1 MENQDN
7 KFNKSIDQNSN
18 NRVVSSDEKTNK
30 VEKISLDE
38 IKKAKEELKGEDS
51 SKNQTQQKNDSNKF
65 DSFKEQL
72 EKLRGESTNEKKEE
86 PEKSEKK
93 TKFDWDSISFDEKPK
108 PSTQKTEEPKE
119 TFKFDW
125 NSISLDEEKSKP
137 SETQKT
143 NNSEETF
150 KFDWSSVPLD
160 DLNDTEKS
168 QEVQQEVTESEQTT
182 NESDTQIFAT
192 VAGDHDFDKL
202 HIKLQIDPDTNIGTI
217 LTDPEAIEKLEE
229 KKQEKETKQEESS
242 KEVESE
248 TISKESEDV
257 KIQIEKQEK
266 TPEIQEKSELIEK
279 TTPVEQKEEKTEVK
293 SQKVQEKEE
302 KPLKEETSQTQTLS
316 LEEIERIR
324 NELLNKKPN
333 QEVVESKENPIVEE
347 KTIAEAKPVV
357 EEKTIEEEKPQKQE
371 EVQQTTSE
379 EHVQKMS
386 FEEIE
391 KLRNE
396 LHGNNNSKS
405 TETTNQVV
413 EKEEEVQ
420 QQEKNENLFANSEQ
434 KTEPQ
439 NQTKEQENAEKTQDV
454 QVSKTDKQTVKKN
467 EHDVSSIL
475 DESLFN
481 NADFEGM
488 TDEEI
493 VQEIE
498 RRKRLADLKQKYS
511 EDNNKDPND
520 IGEYKKSLDFASNAT
535 IKHFKMRPPKR
546 VVASIIISIFLAI
559 AVAITT
565 TLLVLKKPPEPATL
579 VSSRISQ
586 TKISHYVGD
595 TIDLRGIYIEELY
608 SDGSKQTVQV
618 SSSIISEKSS
628 NINNDLV
635 VVEFSENAF
644 IRFTLNGKTQSL
656 FVELDEM
663 KIKEISVFEI
673 YPTNYVAESKIRF
686 DTILIMAE
694 ITNKNN
700 VVIGEQR
707 IDPRKATFRI
717 EGQEGNL
724 ETDNEGVLLYKT
736 DGSNKILLEEG
747 NYTLVVT
754 ITENG
759 VDFEKTIQISVS

>member
-1 MENQDN
+1 MENQKD

-72 EKLRGESTNEKKEE
+72 EKLRGESTSEKKE
-86 PEKSEKK
+86 PEKPEKK
-93 TKFDWDSISFDEKPK
+93 TKFDWDSISFDEPEKK
-108 PSTQKTEEPKE
+108 PSETKTEEPEE
-119 TFKFDW
+119 TFNFNWD
-125 NSISLDEEKSKP
+125 SVSLDEEKKKT

-143 NNSEETF
+143 KDSEETF
-150 KFDWSSVPLD
+150 KFNWNSVSLD
-160 DLNDTEKS
+160 DLNDTEKP
-168 QEVQQEVTESEQTT
+168 QEVQQEVTESEQTSG
-182 NESDTQIFAT
+182 ESDTQIFAT

-217 LTDPEAIEKLEE
+217 LTDPEAIAKLDEKE
-229 KKQEKETKQEESS
+229 QEKETKKEEPS
-242 KEVESE
+242 KEIEKE
-248 TISKESEDV
+248 TISKEPDDV
-257 KIQIEKQEK
+257 RIQIEKQEK
-266 TPEIQEKSELIEK
+266 TPEIQEKTEIVEK
-279 TTPVEQKEEKTEVK
+279 TIPVEQKHEPEVQ
-293 SQKVQEKEE
+293 SQTVQENEE
-302 KPLKEETSQTQTLS
+302 KPLKEETPQTQTLS

-333 QEVVESKENPIVEE
+333 QEVSEPKENLVIEEKAITEEKPIVEE
-347 KTIAEAKPVV
+347 K
-357 EEKTIEEEKPQKQE
+357 PQNQE
-371 EVQQTTSE
+371 EVQKTISE
-379 EHVQKMS
+379 EHVQKVS
-386 FEEIE
+386 QEEIE
-391 KLRNE
+391 RLRNE
-396 LHGNNNSKS
+396 LHGNNGSNSV
-405 TETTNQVV
+405 ETKTSPVV
-413 EKEEEVQ
+413 EKNVD
-420 QQEKNENLFANSEQ
+420 QEKNENLLTNEKQENEQ
-434 KTEPQ
+434 TQ
-439 NQTKEQENAEKTQDV
+439 NQVKEQENAEETKSV
-454 QVSKTDKQTVKKN
+454 QETKTDEQTVEKN
-467 EHDVSSIL
+467 KQNVSSI

-481 NADFEGM
+481 DEDFEGM

-586 TKISHYVGD
+586 TKISHYVGE

-618 SSSIISEKSS
+618 SSSIITEKSS

-635 VVEFSENAF
+635 VVEFSENAY

-663 KIKEISVFEI
+663 KIENISVLEV
-673 YPTNYVAESKIRF
+673 YPTNYVAESKIKF

-694 ITNKNN
+694 ITNKDN
-700 VVIGEQR
+700 VVIGEKR
-707 IDPRKATFRI
+707 IDPRNVTFRI

-724 ETDNEGVLLYKT
+724 EIDNEGVLLYKT

-747 NYTLVVT
+747 DYTLVVV
-754 ITENG
+754 ITENN
-759 VDFEKTIQISVS
+759 VDFEKTIKISIS